1 MVTLAAPA
9 APAGPAPKLTPAR
22 GERQRPAVARAMVF
36 PFQVV
41 DPMLLSMEWFPVV
54 FLTLKVLILGVG
66 MFFAIKWH
74 YDKGKKARA
83 AAGKGTQEG
92 HTPDSRG

>member
-1 MVTLAAPA
+1 
-9 APAGPAPKLTPAR
+9 
-22 GERQRPAVARAMVF
+22 MVF

>member
-1 MVTLAAPA
+1 
-9 APAGPAPKLTPAR
+9 
-22 GERQRPAVARAMVF
+22 
-36 PFQVV
+36 
-41 DPMLLSMEWFPVV
+41 MLLSMEWFPVV